1 MILKTL
7 STGRQPVYYVQKNC
21 RNEDGKPSSKY
32 VDRLGTLED
41 LEKRF
46 GGRRS
51 RRRTLFH
58 HGSAGFSS
66 DTQIVTR
73 KAMKSVI
80 ASIKPSKDEKDNDE
94 A

>member
-1 MILKTL
+1 MILTSEYL
-7 STGRQPVYYVQKNC
+7 SLY
-21 RNEDGKPSSKY
+21 S
-32 VDRLGTLED
+32 
-41 LEKRF
+41 
-46 GGRRS
+46 
-51 RRRTLFH
+51 LFH

-80 ASIKPSKDEKDNDE
+80 ASIKTSKLPIKPSKDEKGNDE

>member
-1 MILKTL
+1 MTL
-7 STGRQPVYYVQKNC
+7 TSEYLSLY
-21 RNEDGKPSSKY
+21 S
-32 VDRLGTLED
+32 
-41 LEKRF
+41 
-46 GGRRS
+46 
-51 RRRTLFH
+51 LFH
-58 HGSAGFSS
+58 QGSAGFSS